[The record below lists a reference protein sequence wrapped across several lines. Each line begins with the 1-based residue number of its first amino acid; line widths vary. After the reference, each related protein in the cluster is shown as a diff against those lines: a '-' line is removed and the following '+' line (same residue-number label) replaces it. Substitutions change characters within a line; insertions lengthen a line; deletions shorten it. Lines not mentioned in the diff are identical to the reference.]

1 MKPVQPL
8 ATHVCYQVGAWL
20 SDACP
25 AKIPSWFSET
35 QFVLSAR
42 SWSAA
47 LQVRTVCGRPGHAES
62 PALEPGLNIQCTAWS
77 TPRQALDLQEI
88 LTLSSSESHT
98 QPISAYAVQPG
109 YLRFTSCA
117 GVSNAGRHGCK
128 DLSASSET
136 IQGQRS
142 VPHGRTPGRGARA
155 GKENSHCDILLQL
168 FKLYEWILK
177 ISD

>member
-1 MKPVQPL
+1 MMPDSVVAQQKFPVGSLRHSLYYRQDPDQQPSRCAL
-8 ATHVCYQVGAWL
+8 CVVALDTLRAPLWSQ
-20 SDACP
+20 AC
-25 AKIPSWFSET
+25 
-35 QFVLSAR
+35 
-42 SWSAA
+42 
-47 LQVRTVCGRPGHAES
+47 
-62 PALEPGLNIQCTAWS
+62 IQCTAWS

-117 GVSNAGRHGCK
+117 GVSNAGSRGCK
-128 DLSASSET
+128 DLSTSSET

-155 GKENSHCDILLQL
+155 GRENSHCDILLQL
-168 FKLYEWILK
+168 FKL
-177 ISD
+177 